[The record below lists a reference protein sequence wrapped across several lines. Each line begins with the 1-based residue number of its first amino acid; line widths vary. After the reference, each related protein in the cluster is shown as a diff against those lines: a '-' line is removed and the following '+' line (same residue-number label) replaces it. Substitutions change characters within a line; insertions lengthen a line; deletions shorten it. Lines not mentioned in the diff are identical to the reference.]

1 MELDRK
7 LIADAV
13 EHELYTHPDFRG
25 NWSALE
31 RESRVSHSTM
41 SRLKR
46 GDERVQSGSM
56 RKIEAALGLPFD
68 TLATI
73 GVHDLDGLRELGV
86 SDALVRW
93 LTPRVAATPPRT
105 G

>member
-1 MELDRK
+1 MELDRQ
-7 LIADAV
+7 LIAEAV
-13 EHELYTHPDFRG
+13 EHELYSHPDFRG

-46 GDERVQSGSM
+46 ADERVTTSSM
-56 RKIEAALGLPFD
+56 RKIEAALRLPFD

-73 GVHDLDGLRELGV
+73 GTHDREGLRELGV
-86 SDALVRW
+86 SDRLVQW
-93 LTPRVAATPPRT
+93 LEPKFAAA

>member
-1 MELDRK
+1 MELDRQ
-7 LIADAV
+7 LIAAAV
-13 EHELYTHPDFRG
+13 EHELFTHPDFRG

-46 GDERVQSGSM
+46 ADERVTSASM

-73 GVHDLDGLRELGV
+73 GAHDLDGLRDLGV
-86 SDALVRW
+86 SDALLRW
-93 LTPRVAATPPRT
+93 LAPKLAAA

>member
-1 MELDRK
+1 MELDRR
-7 LIADAV
+7 LIAEAV
-13 EHELYTHPDFRG
+13 EHELFSHPDFRG

-46 GDERVQSGSM
+46 ADDRVTVMSF
-56 RKIEAALGLPFD
+56 RKIEAALRLPFD
-68 TLATI
+68 TLATV
-73 GVHDLDGLRELGV
+73 GMHDIDGLRELGV
-86 SDALVRW
+86 DDRLVTW
-93 LTPRVAATPPRT
+93 LAPRVAAA

>member
-1 MELDRK
+1 MELDRQ

-13 EHELYTHPDFRG
+13 EHELYSHPDFRG

-46 GDERVQSGSM
+46 ADERVTSSSM
-56 RKIEAALGLPFD
+56 RKVEAALGLPFD
-68 TLATI
+68 SLATI
-73 GVHDLDGLRELGV
+73 GAHDMDGLRELGI
-86 SDALVRW
+86 SARLVQW
-93 LTPRVAATPPRT
+93 LEPRFAAA

>member
-13 EHELYTHPDFRG
+13 EHELFRHPDFRG

-46 GDERVQSGSM
+46 ADERVTQGKM
-56 RKIEAALGLPFD
+56 RQIEAALGLPFD
-68 TLATI
+68 TLATV
-73 GVHDLDGLRELGV
+73 GAGDLDGLRELGV
-86 SDALVRW
+86 PDKLIAW
-93 LTPRVAATPPRT
+93 LTPRIAAH

>member
-7 LIADAV
+7 LIAEAV
-13 EHELYTHPDFRG
+13 EHELYSHPDFRG

-46 GDERVQSGSM
+46 ADERVTQSSM
-56 RKIEAALGLPFD
+56 RKIEAALRLPFD

-73 GVHDLDGLRELGV
+73 GSHDMDGLRELGV
-86 SDALVRW
+86 DDRLLQWLV
-93 LTPRVAATPPRT
+93 PRLAAT

>member
-1 MELDRK
+1 MEIDRE
-7 LIADAV
+7 LIAAAV
-13 EHELYTHPDFRG
+13 EHELYMHETFRG

-31 RESRVSHSTM
+31 RASQVSHSVM

-46 GDERVQSGSM
+46 ADERVSQASF

-73 GVHDLDGLRELGV
+73 GAHELDGLRELGAP
-86 SDALVRW
+86 DQLIRW
-93 LTPRVAATPPRT
+93 LAPKMAAT

>member
-1 MELDRK
+1 MELDRQ

-13 EHELYTHPDFRG
+13 EHQLFTNPAFRG
-25 NWSALE
+25 NWSELE

-46 GDERVQSGSM
+46 ADERVSQAKM
-56 RKIEAALGLPFD
+56 RQIEAALGLPFD
-68 TLATI
+68 TLASV
-73 GVHDLDGLRELGV
+73 GAGDLDALRELGAPE
-86 SDALVRW
+86 SLIKW
-93 LTPRVAATPPRT
+93 LTPRIAAL